1 MTAFLAEQCQNGSRD
16 YRGFLFFF
24 EAPKNKRITLSTTVA
39 ELYARENQCL
49 VDDRSICIH
58 NF

>member
-1 MTAFLAEQCQNGSRD
+1 MEVVIIGASF
-16 YRGFLFFF
+16 FFF